1 MEANFTFD
9 ILVLSPKSGWTSL
22 QRCDN
27 VNDARAQANKLA
39 KDDRHEGVKITQ
51 EHFDYVE
58 NQFLEKTIFLHTRK
72 GSKLP
77 PREAEVEPYVPY
89 DEMEGSGPDKS
100 RVMIG
105 IAAVSILLAIILGI
119 GIYFFNDDN
128 RYVPQANGEFFRY
141 NLPTIKTNVIKDDR
155 AYSLQ
160 ISLQLELYRAQDA
173 KDIEKDLGQI
183 MEAVISHLQEIDPQ
197 DLNNSGRLQYLRAM
211 LRRRIKESIGEVEFN
226 DILFKDIQVRY

>member
-9 ILVLSPKSGWTSL
+9 VLVLSPKSGWTSL

-27 VNDARAQANKLA
+27 VNEARAQANKLA
-39 KDDRHEGVKITQ
+39 KEDRHEGVKITQ

-58 NQFLEKTIFLHTRK
+58 ERFLEKTIFLHTRK

-77 PREAEVEPYVPY
+77 AQEAPVEEYVPF
-89 DEMEGSGPDKS
+89 DTIEGTAPDKS
-100 RVMIG
+100 KVMIG
-105 IAAVSILLAIILGI
+105 IAAISILLAVILGI
-119 GIYFFNDDN
+119 GLYYLQDDN

-141 NLPTIKTNVIKDDR
+141 DLPTIKTNVSRDGR

-160 ISLQLELYRAQDA
+160 ISLQLELYRPQDA
-173 KDIEKDLGQI
+173 KEIEKDLGQI
-183 MEAVISHLQEIDPQ
+183 MESVISHLQGIDPQ

-211 LRRRIKESIGEVEFN
+211 LRRRIKESIGEAEFN